1 MRTTTILLLAG
12 AMLLIGCGRPTESAD
27 SRDTSANGAS
37 NGELGTIGPNDS
49 AGPAD
54 PADPGDH
61 VAIPPSDPADGD
73 MGGSNIIDSADPTQ
87 AAVPDQPTIHTA
99 SKGDTFWNLAV
110 KYYNDGKQWKRIAAA
125 NPDIKPSSIPVGAKI
140 VIPRD

>member
-12 AMLLIGCGRPTESAD
+12 AMLLIGCGRPAEPAD
-27 SRDTSANGAS
+27 SMGTSAGGTS

-49 AGPAD
+49 ADAS
-54 PADPGDH
+54 DPGGH
-61 VAIPPSDPADGD
+61 VTIPPSDPADSD
-73 MGGSNIIDSADPTQ
+73 MGGSNIIDTTDPDP
-87 AAVPDQPTIHTA
+87 VPVADQPTIHTA
-99 SKGDTFWNLAV
+99 GKGDTFWNLAV

-125 NPDIKPSSIPVGAKI
+125 NPDIKPSSISVGAKI

>member
-12 AMLLIGCGRPTESAD
+12 AMLLIGCGRPADSAD
-27 SRDTSANGAS
+27 SMGTSADGTS
-37 NGELGTIGPNDS
+37 NGELGTIDPNDS
-49 AGPAD
+49 ADAS
-54 PADPGDH
+54 DPGDH
-61 VAIPPSDPADGD
+61 VAIPPSDPADSD
-73 MGGSNIIDSADPTQ
+73 MGGSNIIDTSDPDPAP
-87 AAVPDQPTIHTA
+87 AADQPTIHTA
-99 SKGDTFWNLAV
+99 DKGDTFWKLAV